1 MLFYVQKS
9 FTVACREDLLFEL
22 PGKYLNKEI
31 EAIAFQVSDDEYQI
45 KKKKTQKAVN
55 FLNRLR

>member
-1 MLFYVQKS
+1 MYKKVFK
-9 FTVACREDLLFEL
+9 VACREDLLFEL
-22 PGKYLNKEI
+22 PGEYLNKEI